1 MAYEQGMTEP
11 KSRPAPNNELPPLLG
26 RVAFLSVAT
35 GLTPLIPVP
44 FLDDYALR
52 QTREGMVRQI
62 LRDKGLPT
70 PDKAVEVL
78 AGSHVGTTLG
88 GHVKSLL
95 KGVVLFPVRKVFRK
109 VFFVLW
115 IKDCVDVASASLHHG
130 YLLTHAVER
139 GDLDAGSLAGDAP
152 PRVHDAIV
160 AACAE
165 MDSRPINQILRR
177 LFASSRLLM
186 AEATRA
192 FFNPRNPGPRTPGQ
206 DESAEVRTLT
216 DRLLSELW
224 EERGYFVKLREHY
237 DKHLKAGPPAARG
250 ASGH

>member
-1 MAYEQGMTEP
+1 MTEP
-11 KSRPAPNNELPPLLG
+11 NPRPTANNDLPPLLG
-26 RVAFLSVAT
+26 RVAFLAVAS

-70 PDKAVEVL
+70 PDKAVAVL

-109 VFFVLW
+109 LFFVLW
-115 IKDCVDVASASLHHG
+115 IKDCVDMASLSLHHG

-139 GDLDAGSLAGDAP
+139 GDLDAGTLTGDRP
-152 PRVHDAIV
+152 LRVHDAIV

-165 MDSRPINQILRR
+165 LDSRPINQILRR
-177 LFASSRLLM
+177 LFASSRVLM

-192 FFNPRNPGPRTPGQ
+192 FFNPKNQGPRTPGQ
-206 DESAEVRTLT
+206 GESAEVRTLT
-216 DRLLSELW
+216 DRLLAELW
-224 EERGYFVKLREHY
+224 EERGYFMKLREHY
-237 DKHLKAGPPAARG
+237 DTHLKAGLAAPG
-250 ASGH
+250 ASGR